1 MREIKFRAWDKTRN
15 KMHFDY
21 TFDITTADRD
31 DVDFEVR
38 HVVFNGS
45 LFKITKAS
53 WGTNDDEPEFV
64 SHDFVLM
71 QYTGLKDKNG
81 VEIWEGDIVRT
92 DNGVAQVTFNS
103 WSFSITRDGQE
114 TSQDYFPEDH
124 RRYIR
129 SCEVIGNIY
138 QNKEL
143 LK

>member
-1 MREIKFRAWDKTRN
+1 MKEIKFRAWDNQKKAWIAEPVGFTMSVVDRKFHVFGFN
-15 KMHFDY
+15 DAF
-21 TFDITTADRD
+21 ADMYQIR
-31 DVDFEVR
+31 VELQ
-38 HVVFNGS
+38 
-45 LFKITKAS
+45 LF
-53 WGTNDDEPEFV
+53 
-64 SHDFVLM
+64 
-71 QYTGLKDKNG
+71 TGLKDKNG

>member
-1 MREIKFRAWDKTRN
+1 MKEIKFRAWDNQKKAWIAEPLGFTMSVVDRKFHVFGFN
-15 KMHFDY
+15 DAF
-21 TFDITTADRD
+21 ADMYQIR
-31 DVDFEVR
+31 VELQQF
-38 HVVFNGS
+38 
-45 LFKITKAS
+45 
-53 WGTNDDEPEFV
+53 
-64 SHDFVLM
+64 
-71 QYTGLKDKNG
+71 TGLKDKNG